1 MDEIEHKLIGYKL
14 IGIVNKITA
23 KGCYCALGVGYGYM
37 PKALMDGLVDD
48 DGNYLISIGDRIE
61 TYVHDI
67 KRGIILLE
75 SVKNYE
81 VAQEK
86 KSRAKQF
93 AEHHKSGYVSE
104 AEVVKI
110 KKDEVIIRL
119 GDYEGVI
126 SKEEIDWNKINR
138 LENLLYEGEKVNV
151 FYVKYDPE
159 QGHLLFSL
167 KYFKEKP
174 YEESY
179 YDMDTWQLLSFVGHS
194 SNSFIGVAK
203 SYGSFVFI
211 ENLYSVDD
219 KTRGKLLV
227 DPIYGYNLRALVLNK
242 NLEVE
247 DGKYYK
253 VNIKLNPKDK
263 RQERN
268 QLFQFFCTSI
278 EEAENPY
285 KSDVSLAFKKRT
297 TDPSAN
303 QTIAGLLKTV
313 SKDMYSSKDRMFFE
327 LVQNADDASA
337 EKGVFIDVVTIGDY
351 LVVCHNGFSFNK
363 DDFEAITTAAN
374 GTKKANENKTGYKG
388 IGFKSVFTD
397 SEKVFISTG
406 GYKFMFDRDEEIFK
420 DFDKFYLDNNPMIIS
435 TESRQKFLAL
445 YDSERRKFD
454 KTNSIPWQLEPIWV
468 NDFPSELG
476 SDFLRSNVSIALKI
490 GEHKLSGENG
500 YISAIDEI
508 ICNPIFMLFLRNT
521 NRIDFNGRSI
531 SKSLKN
537 NVITLKN
544 SFNDR
549 RVEQF
554 ERVDF
559 VTPVTNESFEN
570 SSVDIRIVVEEED
583 EGRITEAKFVDL
595 KNQVFENIPKKIA
608 ITNATTISF
617 AVPINEDGTLNPICK
632 RTEISMFA
640 FLPTLVKDFRF
651 PFYVNANFILDP
663 PRQRIL
669 GDNPWNFYLM
679 QEIAQNLVKWCA
691 TLSQRG
697 DKNALNILLP
707 EYFEENTPDTRQL
720 SEHFNVSYKK
730 SLETES
736 FILNHTGGLSKQ
748 NEIIIDKTGLSIIVG
763 ARLFCDVIGTSKYLP
778 FPGVDSTILNNRST
792 FEQIEI
798 VDLSKISSKLSNSE
812 LFRDWL
818 TNASPEQLS
827 QFFDW
832 LKKNQKGCVEVIK
845 SLPLFQFE
853 DGFKSRTEIQNDTTR
868 IITTKKN
875 LPIRDV
881 LGKLGFKCSIGVFDN
896 HPISELINGQNEKDI
911 FGSISKKLP
920 SDSLSTQD
928 KLSLIRTL
936 VDFSGVGETMISQ
949 LALFHNEDGKAKP
962 LGEMTRYKESYST
975 WLNPFMLKQDE
986 FNEELSKYLID
997 ESSVFEKIV
1006 SRNYCNIRVSLYEM
1020 YQHFSGSWTGQFT
1033 RKVIDFYGP
1042 NESVLPIVEVSDLQT
1057 QQYFL
1062 SKIPRI
1068 DLKDGDNY
1076 NKESFIHRV
1085 LMIALSILDDPSSFS
1100 QKIFYNGFCIKDF
1113 SIKDSVNCEYTSNGV
1128 NKKVTFS
1135 LSRLLPNYQNKSGLI
1150 EKVLSLFEPKQGL
1163 EKFFDAKSKPNDELY
1178 SELNTQLGIP
1188 HPMYGPWQP
1197 GLGNAQQYLYSVFRR
1212 KQVWSVLKGM
1222 QIQLE
1227 KESND
1232 FIVELLDILFHNNID
1247 IATSPFTY
1255 HLKGYFIGKFFDCD
1269 YVFVP
1274 ECILGIVE
1282 KWADDPKKKDYLV
1295 RNGVRDVSCDAIR
1308 FRQLFLENKSTGE
1321 LGTLLDKDLQ
1331 SAIEFF
1337 AGASSCQRPFTGNYQ
1352 KELLLKLR
1360 VNRQYN
1366 LVSQCNLKELASI
1379 SQEWDGKEYK
1389 EWVISRYPKIFFFDG
1404 ELPMGLFYKDSALIH
1419 FREGHHFYDTSNRIL
1434 YISRDVELED
1444 TLFAIAR
1451 EGKSGLNL
1459 DDYRT
1464 LCMSGKVSVSKDE
1477 IETKDKQISSLMKD
1491 NQEKDELLQ
1500 RYRAKYGSLDDEV
1513 EEEANDSD
1521 PNMVTVKKGE
1531 NEPMSKDK
1539 QIDAQ
1544 IEAQKFLMQVMKSW
1558 SFPEGYG
1565 ETDELGK
1572 PCHFST
1578 VVVQDESGA
1587 SIPIVL
1593 KSYKKTS
1600 EPFKIN
1606 TEEWDW
1612 IIQDGADLLIYD
1624 GSDIK
1629 RHDINDLVR
1638 NQSNVSITFSTE
1650 NLDIEER
1657 ISSFSDSLHYF
1668 KELHF
1673 DFDSFNI
1680 SKKAKSVKDIYN
1692 TNVGSQNNFS
1702 DEEAL

>member
-1 MDEIEHKLIGYKL
+1 MNKFEDLIEEYKTRSEKEILDYLSRYWNVTPDENGVFTMIGTYKKADHKDKNGNEFAYFEDIRNTEGDILYYPIRKFGKVKL
-14 IGIVNKITA
+14 WTA
-23 KGCYCALGVGYGYM
+23 CNDKLE
-37 PKALMDGLVDD
+37 KQD
-48 DGNYLISIGDRIE
+48 IWRI
-61 TYVHDI
+61 
-67 KRGIILLE
+67 
-75 SVKNYE
+75 SVKLAPKKFREKNPFTLTIANTIFGLPSMNIKDRLVRE
-81 VAQEK
+81 AQIRKIFKDTGYTE
-86 KSRAKQF
+86 RDAKNTVH
-93 AEHHKSGYVSE
+93 ALHN
-104 AEVVKI
+104 I
-110 KKDEVIIRL
+110 
-119 GDYEGVI
+119 
-126 SKEEIDWNKINR
+126 
-138 LENLLYEGEKVNV
+138 
-151 FYVKYDPE
+151 
-159 QGHLLFSL
+159 
-167 KYFKEKP
+167 
-174 YEESY
+174 
-179 YDMDTWQLLSFVGHS
+179 MDD
-194 SNSFIGVAK
+194 
-203 SYGSFVFI
+203 
-211 ENLYSVDD
+211 LYSNADD
-219 KTRGKLLV
+219 RFIYELL
-227 DPIYGYNLRALVLNK
+227 
-242 NLEVE
+242 
-247 DGKYYK
+247 
-253 VNIKLNPKDK
+253 
-263 RQERN
+263 
-268 QLFQFFCTSI
+268 
-278 EEAENPY
+278 
-285 KSDVSLAFKKRT
+285 
-297 TDPSAN
+297 
-303 QTIAGLLKTV
+303 
-313 SKDMYSSKDRMFFE
+313 
-327 LVQNADDASA
+327 QNADDQP
-337 EKGVFIDVVTIGDY
+337 EKDKTVSVILQLLKNHILFMHDGRVFDTDDVDSICSIGD
-351 LVVCHNGFSFNK
+351 STKRK
-363 DDFEAITTAAN
+363 DKEKI
-374 GTKKANENKTGYKG
+374 GYKG
-388 IGFKSVFTD
+388 IGFKSVFTGSD
-397 SEKVFISTG
+397 TVIINSGNYSFA
-406 GYKFMFDRDEEIFK
+406 FDRFSPIYGDENT
-420 DFDKFYLDNNPMIIS
+420 NN
-435 TESRQKFLAL
+435 
-445 YDSERRKFD
+445 
-454 KTNSIPWQLEPIWV
+454 IPWQLKPIWQERYRYPKEIRDNDTFWKERVGISLEIEENKLIEYRMSIANIFSHPIFLLFLKNIDKIAFNEGEFHTNISKTKDGEILRIERDGEVESSWLIKDYVITIPSDIREALQDDRNVPEKLKESTLTQISFAAKIEDGKISKMNNSVLYAYLPTSV
-468 NDFPSELG
+468 NDFGFPFIVNA
-476 SDFLRSNVSIALKI
+476 DFLLAANREQLHVKKIWNQFLFGEIGKLVVSWVAS
-490 GEHKLSGENG
+490 LS
-500 YISAIDEI
+500 
-508 ICNPIFMLFLRNT
+508 R
-521 NRIDFNGRSI
+521 
-531 SKSLKN
+531 
-537 NVITLKN
+537 
-544 SFNDR
+544 
-549 RVEQF
+549 
-554 ERVDF
+554 
-559 VTPVTNESFEN
+559 VTPSYLELLSIDQLT
-570 SSVDIRIVVEEED
+570 EEET
-583 EGRITEAKFVDL
+583 GALSLSSFFNKSFVEAL
-595 KNQVFENIPKKIA
+595 GNTA
-608 ITNATTISF
+608 
-617 AVPINEDGTLNPICK
+617 
-632 RTEISMFA
+632 
-640 FLPTLVKDFRF
+640 
-651 PFYVNANFILDP
+651 FILDY
-663 PRQRIL
+663 RN
-669 GDNPWNFYLM
+669 D
-679 QEIAQNLVKWCA
+679 LVK
-691 TLSQRG
+691 Q
-697 DKNALNILLP
+697 D
-707 EYFEENTPDTRQL
+707 
-720 SEHFNVSYKK
+720 
-730 SLETES
+730 
-736 FILNHTGGLSKQ
+736 
-748 NEIIIDKTGLSIIVG
+748 EIIIDKTGLSEIIG
-763 ARLFCDVIGTSKYLP
+763 AQLFCDVIGTDKKLP
-778 FPGVDSTILNNRST
+778 NIGVNSSILEKQNI
-792 FEQIEI
+792 FEQIE
-798 VDLSKISSKLSNSE
+798 VVKLSNISSQLSNSE
-812 LFRDWL
+812 LLQQWVR
-818 TNASPEQLS
+818 THPSEQLS
-827 QFFDW
+827 QFFEW
-832 LKKNQKGCVEVIK
+832 LKKNQKGCEELINT
-845 SLPLFQFE
+845 LPLFQFE
-853 DGFKSRTEIQNDTTR
+853 DGFKSRTDIQKDPIR
-868 IITTKKN
+868 IITTQKN
-875 LPIRDV
+875 LPIRDI

-928 KLSLIRTL
+928 KLSLIKTL

-949 LALFHNEDGKAKP
+949 LALFHNECGEAKP

-1068 DLKDGDNY
+1068 DLKDGDYY

-1113 SIKDSVNCEYTSNGV
+1113 SIKDSVNCEYTSNGE

-1150 EKVLSLFEPKQGL
+1150 EKVLSLFEPKKGL
-1163 EKFFDAKSKPNDELY
+1163 EKFFDAKSKPNSELY
-1178 SELNTQLGIP
+1178 SELNTLLGIP
-1188 HPMYGPWQP
+1188 HLMYGPWQP
-1197 GLGNAQQYLYSVFRR
+1197 GSGNAQQYLYSVFRR

-1232 FIVELLDILFHNNID
+1232 FIVELLDILSKNNID

-1389 EWVISRYPKIFFFDG
+1389 EWVISHYPKIFFFDG

-1419 FREGHHFYDTSNRIL
+1419 FREGHHFYDTSSRIL

-1521 PNMVTVKKGE
+1521 PNVVTVKKGE

-1572 PCHFST
+1572 PYHFST
-1578 VVVQDESGA
+1578 VVVQDESGT

-1593 KSYKKTS
+1593 KSYKKIS

-1612 IIQDGADLLIYD
+1612 IIKEEADLLIYD

-1638 NQSNVSITFSTE
+1638 NQANVSITFSTE

-1657 ISSFSDSLHYF
+1657 ISAFSDSLHYF
-1668 KELHF
+1668 NELHF

-1692 TNVGSQNNFS
+1692 TNIGAQNNFS